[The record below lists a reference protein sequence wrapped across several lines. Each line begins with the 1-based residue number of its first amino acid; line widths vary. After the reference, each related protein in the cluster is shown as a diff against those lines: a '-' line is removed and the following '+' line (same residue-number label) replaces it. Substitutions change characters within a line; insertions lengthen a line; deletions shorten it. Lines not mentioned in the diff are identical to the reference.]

1 MPLLTKL
8 IQFSTTQLFSNGV
21 YTNEKQ
27 FVNTK
32 NPCIFHLEISGKLV
46 KEEQFSNI
54 LYILINLDIDDSLHL
69 EISGKTNKDEQ
80 FLNILFISLTLETFH
95 LEISGKENKDEQSL
109 NILFIFSTLET
120 SHLEI
125 SGKVAKDEQF

>member
-1 MPLLTKL
+1 MPLLSKL

-54 LYILINLDIDDSLHL
+54 LYISLSLEIDNTFHL
-69 EISGKTNKDEQ
+69 EMSGKSDKDEQ
-80 FLNILFISLTLETFH
+80 FLNILFIFLTF
-95 LEISGKENKDEQSL
+95 
-109 NILFIFSTLET
+109 ET

-125 SGKVAKDEQF
+125 SGKVTKDEQF